1 MNIQEFE
8 LNLTLLGMEKQE
20 YLGLSGNT
28 NKRPDRF
35 PKHYG
40 TVVEYTS
47 SHFIVRIVED
57 MSILLISRE
66 TGTALYVTNIV
77 YLGYTECKHIYNVLL
92 EEMDCYES

>member
-8 LNLTLLGMEKQE
+8 LHLTLLGMEKKE

-28 NKRPDRF
+28 SKRQDRF
-35 PKHYG
+35 PKYFG
-40 TVVEYTS
+40 KEVEYTG

-57 MSILLISRE
+57 MSILLVSAE
-66 TGTALYVTNIV
+66 TGKTLYVTNIV
-77 YLGYTECKHIYNVLL
+77 YLGHTECKYIYNVLL